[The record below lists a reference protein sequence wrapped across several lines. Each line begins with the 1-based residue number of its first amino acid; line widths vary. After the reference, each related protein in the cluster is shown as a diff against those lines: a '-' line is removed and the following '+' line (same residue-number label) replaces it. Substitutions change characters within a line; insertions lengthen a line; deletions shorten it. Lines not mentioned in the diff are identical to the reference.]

1 MLWGSNV
8 NLGSLK
14 SKGRFHY
21 KWYNSSMLHSLT
33 MIRLRPSTY
42 FMGSNVNL
50 GSIGVTGGKR
60 HFRLKWFNLSMLHGM
75 TIWLIHEHQL
85 ETLHLFYG
93 SNVNLGSALG
103 HPGRVRRLWRQQILV
118 RSVTQWLP
126 FLARKLSL
134 MTPWFDASVGASPSL
149 LNVSAPPTKTM
160 HAGQQEA
167 IRVMFP
173 TILTL

>member
-21 KWYNSSMLHSLT
+21 KWYNSSMLLSLT
-33 MIRLRPSTY
+33 MISLRPSTY

-50 GSIGVTGGKR
+50 GSIGVTGVIR
-60 HFRLKWFNLSMLHGM
+60 HFRLKCFNLSMLHGM

-118 RSVTQWLP
+118 LSFFLLLLLLLSVDRAYLMNHWTDFDETWL
-126 FLARKLSL
+126 
-134 MTPWFDASVGASPSL
+134 
-149 LNVSAPPTKTM
+149 
-160 HAGQQEA
+160 Q
-167 IRVMFP
+167 
-173 TILTL
+173 